1 MRKGGRITRNSE
13 VRKAVKNAK
22 QLLQNHGY
30 DCQVTAE
37 DLVQWFEADTPY
49 NQGTGLDEV
58 IRNPLFVAHELV
70 EIDNVKEMGLALTKD
85 VIVKNMKKV
94 DDAHLKAAQIEIQL
108 AISMN
113 KTQHIKDRIKDIQ
126 SWIKDSSV
134 VEENKKEYRELK
146 AKALRALAEMS
157 KV

>member
-1 MRKGGRITRNSE
+1 M
-13 VRKAVKNAK
+13 
-22 QLLQNHGY
+22 
-30 DCQVTAE
+30 
-37 DLVQWFEADTPY
+37 
-49 NQGTGLDEV
+49 